1 MDRMDRG
8 EAGGSGSGFGFA
20 AGGGGSQRG
29 GEDSGRNAQVLRQA
43 EWRGYV
49 VGCARRDQTA
59 LAALYDQSN
68 RLVYSVALRVLRDPE
83 DAAEVV
89 VDVYRQVWESAAQFD
104 ERRGSAPAWL
114 IILARSRAIDR
125 RRALATRNR
134 MEFHTDEFPTVVS
147 TAPTPESL
155 AASSEVS
162 RSVRQAMADVPFE
175 QRQAIELAF
184 FAGLSHG
191 EIAGRLGEPLGTVK
205 TRIRLGVGKLREL
218 LRDSI

>member
-1 MDRMDRG
+1 MDQGD
-8 EAGGSGSGFGFA
+8 AFGFA
-20 AGGGGSQRG
+20 ADSGAAQGGGKS
-29 GEDSGRNAQVLRQA
+29 SGRNMQVLRQA

-49 VGCARRDQTA
+49 EGCARRDQEA
-59 LAALYDQSN
+59 LASLYDQSN
-68 RLVYSVALRVLRDPE
+68 QLVYSVALRVLQNPE

-89 VDVYRQVWESAAQFD
+89 VDVYRQVWDAAGQFD
-104 ERRGSAPAWL
+104 ERRGSASAWL

-125 RRALATRNR
+125 RRSRTTRVR
-134 MEFHTDEFPTVVS
+134 IEFQMDEFPTVVS
-147 TAPTPESL
+147 SAPTPENL
-155 AASSEVS
+155 AVSSQVS

-191 EIAGRLGEPLGTVK
+191 EIASQLGEPLGTVK

-218 LRDSI
+218 LRDTI